1 MNIIILNS
9 SKQWGG
15 NERWLIS
22 LANGLI
28 KKKHSVFLC
37 IRKGSEHWKNLDEKI
52 KILEAPFTN
61 ELSIKTKMILCKCI
75 KKNKIDLILSTKRK
89 DYFIGGRVKK
99 EMNIPHVIRLGISRK
114 ILKRDLLQRRLFKKR
129 VDGIVV
135 NAKALKNELLE
146 YSFVSENIKKDN
158 ILAVY
163 NGYQFP
169 RVKTR
174 RKLKSKK
181 IIFRSAGRLT
191 FQKGYDFLISA
202 ARALQ
207 AQKIDFVIEIAGD
220 GPEKKSLK
228 KMIKTNSLEDRIILF
243 GEVENVIEFFSQSD
257 IVIIPSRSEGIPNTL
272 FEAWHAKKPVVL
284 TKVGGVGEVVKHNF
298 NGLICEP
305 EQQDINEK
313 IVQAS
318 ALDSNIKKLGIEG
331 YKTLNKSFTI
341 DTMIEKLEE
350 FFLKF

>member
-15 NERWLIS
+15 NERWLVS

-37 IRKGSEHWKNLDEKI
+37 VRKGSEHWKNLDDKI

-99 EMNIPHVIRLGISRK
+99 EMNIPHIIRLGISRK

-129 VDGIVV
+129 VDGIIV
-135 NAKALKNELLE
+135 NARALKDELLD
-146 YSFVSENIKKDN
+146 YSFVRRNIKKDN

-163 NGYQFP
+163 NGYQFS
-169 RVKTR
+169 RVNSKR
-174 RKLKSKK
+174 NAKSKK

-191 FQKGYDFLISA
+191 FQKGYDFLISTA
-202 ARALQ
+202 ISLQ
-207 AQKIDFVIEIAGD
+207 EQKKDFVIEIAGD

-228 KMIKTNSLEDRIILF
+228 KMIKTNSLEDRISLY
-243 GEVENVIEFFSQSD
+243 GEVENVIEFFSLSD

-284 TKVGGVGEVVKHNF
+284 TRVGGVGEVVTHNF
-298 NGLICEP
+298 NGLVCEP

-313 IVQAS
+313 IIQAS
-318 ALDSNIKKLGIEG
+318 ALDSNIKELGREG
-331 YKTLNKSFTI
+331 YRTLNKSFTI
-341 DTMIEKLEE
+341 DTMIERLEK
-350 FFLKF
+350 FFFKF